1 MAKCKNCKHLKI
13 DSSIEKKICFL
24 IGEIGNPDE
33 EISCCCYRPATNA
46 DRIRSMTDEEL
57 ADSNI
62 YFVSEFVMKEG
73 LRYTG
78 LDGHYYKTGK
88 EVYEANIKWLKSE
101 VGCE

>member
-1 MAKCKNCKHLKI
+1 MMMDRWQVENHMK
-13 DSSIEKKICFL
+13 SIEQKRTKK
-24 IGEIGNPDE
+24 
-33 EISCCCYRPATNA
+33 TNA
-46 DRIRSMTDEEL
+46 DRIRNMTDEEL

-88 EVYEANIKWLKSE
+88 EVYEANIIWLKSE

>member
-33 EISCCCYRPATNA
+33 EISCCCYRQATNA
-46 DRIRSMTDEEL
+46 DRIRCMTYEEL
-57 ADSNI
+57 AWFLCKVKADYQWI
-62 YFVSEFVMKEG
+62 DQEFPREDEG
-73 LRYTG
+73 G
-78 LDGHYYKTGK
+78 
-88 EVYEANIKWLKSE
+88 EWEEWLKSE